1 MTSGMGGE
9 MHDTTSRGREGKA
22 QIDIL
27 AADVGQRIRAA
38 RKARGMSLAD
48 VGRDDLTRSFLSLVE
63 LGRSRISL
71 RALSIV
77 ASRLELPISYF
88 LEDAPGTREGGVEL
102 VLDYVEADVVRG
114 NPDAALEKLENLEVS
129 EALRPRVEWL
139 RGRALIDS
147 GHHREAVVALQ
158 QGLTAAKQRDDSAL
172 TPYLQ
177 MEMGRALYGTGNYDE
192 ALGHLRDALDASAGD
207 SEDPTLVGRI
217 ATGIGH
223 ILYIRGDSQGAI
235 EHYERARDLFRRVSD
250 LNTLGAVYSGLSLA
264 YNRKGDAANALRYSR
279 LSVAAFTAH
288 QNELQAARELNNL
301 AMRYQELDD
310 LTRALECGVEA
321 VSRAQIVKA
330 RDVEALAHST
340 LASVHLRL
348 DEFEEARSEARM
360 AEDMARDDDDI
371 ARIDSWIVQA
381 KLAEHDGD
389 SELADDLYV
398 RALTALDRAGCYT
411 AYADTALGYSLVL
424 RQRGETE
431 RALEYAV
438 RAAQTKAARAT

>member
-1 MTSGMGGE
+1 MTSETGGD
-9 MHDTTSRGREGKA
+9 MQDTTTRGRDGKA

-77 ASRLELPISYF
+77 ASRLDLPISYF

-102 VLDYVEADVVRG
+102 VLDYVEADIVRG
-114 NPDAALEKLENLEVS
+114 KPDAALEKLENLEVS
-129 EALRPRVEWL
+129 ATLRPRAEWL
-139 RGRALIDS
+139 RGRALIDVGS
-147 GHHREAVVALQ
+147 AREAVAVLQ
-158 QGLTAAKQRDDSAL
+158 QGLAAAKQRDDAAL

-192 ALGHLRDALDASAGD
+192 ALRHLRDALDASSGE
-207 SEDPTLVGRI
+207 SEDPTLAGRI
-217 ATGIGH
+217 TTGIGH
-223 ILYIRGDSQGAI
+223 ILYIRGDSHGAI

-288 QNELQAARELNNL
+288 QNEQQAARELNNL

-310 LTRALECGVEA
+310 MRSALECGAEA
-321 VSRAQIVKA
+321 VARAQIVKA
-330 RDVEALAHST
+330 RDVEAMAHST

-348 DEFEEARSEARM
+348 DEFDEARSEARM
-360 AEDMARDDDDI
+360 AEGMARNDDDI
-371 ARIDSWIVQA
+371 ARIDAWIVQA
-381 KLAEHDGD
+381 KIAEHDSD
-389 SELADDLYV
+389 SETADDLYV
-398 RALTALDRAGCYT
+398 RALDALHRGGHHT

-438 RAAQTKAARAT
+438 QAAQTKAARAT